1 MPRGRGG
8 DRKRVTSPGQTMWQ
22 ARQVPGGRK
31 DEKLPVSG
39 RKDNLQL
46 LVTCSIVVAVAAV
59 AVAVAVGQ
67 RGQLQQLGD
76 VAAAVVADDTVVLWL
91 G

>member
-1 MPRGRGG
+1 M
-8 DRKRVTSPGQTMWQ
+8 
-22 ARQVPGGRK
+22 PGGRK

-59 AVAVAVGQ
+59 AVGQ